1 MMNEKDYL
9 IWLSSVKGIGYK
21 SIEKLLRYFG
31 SYEEIWNAHANEIES
46 TINVKK
52 GTVDKLMEVRNI
64 DFINEYKKKLDTKG
78 IECLYKGDEEYPHML
93 RCIPSPPHILYM
105 KGRIDETD
113 QKSIAIIGSRK
124 CTSYGKNTAYKF
136 AKELAAYGITII
148 SGMAYGIDSAA
159 HRGALDGGGRTIAVL
174 GCGVD
179 ICYPKSNVNLMRD
192 IIANGA
198 VISEYNM
205 GTNPAPG
212 NFPRRNRIISG
223 LSKGVLVVEA
233 GLKSGTLITVDYALE
248 QGRDVFSVPG
258 NINCAVSKGTNKLI
272 KEGAKPV
279 TCIEDILEEFN
290 IKKDRKEQ
298 IDRYPDISDSE
309 RAVLEIVERKQ
320 PIHIDLIGSL
330 LSFDAC
336 TVNSIITILEIKDLL
351 EQLPG
356 RIIIL
361 K

>member
-1 MMNEKDYL
+1 MNEKDYL
-9 IWLSSVKGIGYK
+9 IWLNSVHGIGYK
-21 SIEKLLRYFG
+21 TVEKLLRYFG
-31 SYEEIWNAHANEIES
+31 SYDELWSAPSQEIEK
-46 TINVKK
+46 IVNVKK
-52 GTVDKLMEVRNI
+52 SAIEKLVERRNI
-64 DFINEYKKKLDTKG
+64 DFVNKYKEKLSSRNIDYFCREDKK
-78 IECLYKGDEEYPHML
+78 YPEIL
-93 RCIPSPPHILYM
+93 KNIPASPHLLYM
-105 KGRIDETD
+105 RGTTSQKD
-113 QKSIAIIGSRK
+113 QNSLAIIGSRK

-136 AKELAAYGITII
+136 AKELASYGVTIV

-159 HRGALDGGGRTIAVL
+159 HRGAIDGGGRTIAVL
-174 GCGVD
+174 GSSVD
-179 ICYPKSNVNLMRD
+179 ICYPKSNTNLMKD

-198 VISEYNM
+198 VISEYPL
-205 GTNPAPG
+205 GTNPTPG

-223 LSKGVLVVEA
+223 ISKGVLVVEA

-248 QGRDVFSVPG
+248 QGKDVFSIPG

-279 TCIEDILEEFN
+279 TCVEDILEEFN
-290 IKKDRKEQ
+290 INKKRNENTN
-298 IDRYPDISDSE
+298 RYTDLSDSE
-309 RAVLEIVERKQ
+309 RAILEIVEKKQ

-330 LSFDAC
+330 LDFDAS
-336 TVNSIITILEIKDLL
+336 TVNSIVTILEIKDVL

>member
-1 MMNEKDYL
+1 MKEKDYL
-9 IWLSSVKGIGYK
+9 IWLNSVHGIGHIT
-21 SIEKLLRYFG
+21 IEKLLRYFG
-31 SYEEIWNAHANEIES
+31 SYEEIWHAPRKEIES
-46 TINVKK
+46 VVNVKR
-52 GTVDKLMEVRNI
+52 TAIDKLIESRNI
-64 DFINEYKKKLDTKG
+64 DFIDEYKKRLSSKG
-78 IECLYKGDEEYPHML
+78 INCLYKGDEEYPDVLKYIH
-93 RCIPSPPHILYM
+93 SAPHIFYM
-105 KGRIDETD
+105 RGNILEKD
-113 QKSIAIIGSRK
+113 QKALAIIGSRK
-124 CTSYGKNTAYKF
+124 CTSYGKNTAYQF
-136 AKELAAYGITII
+136 AKELASYGITII

-174 GCGVD
+174 GSGVD
-179 ICYPKSNVNLMRD
+179 VCYPKSNYNLMKD
-192 IIANGA
+192 INENGA
-198 VISEYNM
+198 VISEYPL
-205 GTNPAPG
+205 GTNPTPG

-248 QGRDVFSVPG
+248 QGKDVFSIPG

-279 TCIEDILEEFN
+279 TCVEDILEEFN
-290 IKKDRKEQ
+290 IQKDRKER
-298 IDRYPDISDSE
+298 INRYEDLSESE
-309 RAVLEIVERKQ
+309 RAVVEIVEKKQ

-330 LSFDAC
+330 LDFDAC
-336 TVNSIITILEIKDLL
+336 TVNSVVTILEIKDLL